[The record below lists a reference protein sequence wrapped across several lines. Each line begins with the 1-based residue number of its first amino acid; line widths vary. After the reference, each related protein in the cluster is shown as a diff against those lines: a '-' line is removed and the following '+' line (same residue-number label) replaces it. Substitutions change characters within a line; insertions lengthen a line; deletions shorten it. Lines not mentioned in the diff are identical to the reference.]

1 MNLPDC
7 RFLVY
12 SRFLKSVQGADLA
25 RTLYEQPMNV
35 GSLAQGM
42 DPDRGNGV
50 EPILFEGYR
59 VHVG

>member
-1 MNLPDC
+1 
-7 RFLVY
+7 VY